1 MVPDAQP
8 AAAILAGAETVAAGP
23 VEDSKKGSLTGLLTR
38 GSLWV
43 LVGYGSSQVIRLGG
57 NLVLWRLLYP
67 KAFGIMAI
75 VNVLMVGLQ
84 MFSDVGIGPSIIQNE
99 RGDDPVYLNT
109 AWTIQAGRGI
119 LLFLVSLIAA
129 GPFAKFYGEPL
140 MTSMIP
146 VVGLGA
152 VISGFNSTA
161 LFTTVRK
168 VALGRLTLIDVV
180 TQVAGLLV
188 TITLAFFWRTVWA
201 IVLGG
206 LVANAVRMV
215 LGHIALPGV
224 RNRLVWD
231 RQSAHTLMRFGR
243 WIFLSTLLT
252 FAVGQ
257 SDRLIFGKIVPIEM
271 LGVYSVAAVWS
282 SLPVAILDRVFSS
295 VLFPILSR
303 FEHVGT
309 DFEKAFREA
318 RTPALLVAGW
328 MSASLLAGGPVL
340 IRFLYDQRALDAGWI
355 VQALAI
361 GTWLLALENTNG
373 TALLARGEARWVAV
387 GSAAKLLGMFVAIPL
402 GFMLGGFHGAIL
414 GFSGSELLRY
424 IASVVGALTI
434 GLRSYRQDLTHSG
447 AVIGTLAL
455 GMVAGKGMHKL
466 MAPLILKH
474 NRAEAF
480 LEGLAILVVVGL
492 GWLFVWRLSRT
503 RTKG

>member
-1 MVPDAQP
+1 MSPDGQQ
-8 AAAILAGAETVAAGP
+8 AAAIPAAGAETGPAIPAG
-23 VEDSKKGSLTGLLTR
+23 DSSQGSVKGLLTR
-38 GSLWV
+38 GSIWV
-43 LVGYGSSQVIRLGG
+43 LAGYGSSQVIRLGG

-75 VNVLMVGLQ
+75 VNVLMSGLA

-99 RGDDPVYLNT
+99 RGEDPVYLNT
-109 AWTIQAGRGI
+109 AWTIQVGRGI

-129 GPFAKFYGEPL
+129 APFAKFYGEPL
-140 MTSMIP
+140 MAAMIP

-152 VISGFNSTA
+152 IISGFNSTA

-168 VALGRLTLIDVV
+168 VALGRLTVIDLV

-188 TITLAFFWRTVWA
+188 TITVAFFWRTVWA
-201 IVLGG
+201 IVFGG

-257 SDRLIFGKIVPIEM
+257 SDRLIFGKIIPIEM
-271 LGVYSVAAVWS
+271 LGVYSVAAAWPA
-282 SLPVAILDRVFSS
+282 LPITILDRVFSS

-309 DFEKAFREA
+309 DFEKAFRQA

-328 MSASLLAGGPVL
+328 MSASLMAGGPAL
-340 IRFLYDQRALDAGWI
+340 IRLLYDQRALDAGWI
-355 VQALAI
+355 VQILSI
-361 GTWLLALENTNG
+361 GTWLLAVENTNG

-387 GSAAKLLGMFVAIPL
+387 GSAAKLVGMFVAIPL
-402 GFMLGGFHGAIL
+402 GFAMGGFRGAVL
-414 GFSGSELLRY
+414 GFSASELLRY
-424 IASVVGALTI
+424 IASVVGGVTI
-434 GLRSYRQDLTHSG
+434 GLRSYRQDLTLSG

-455 GMVAGKGMHKL
+455 GMVAGKGMHRL

-480 LEGLAILVVVGL
+480 LEGLAIVVVVGL
-492 GWLFVWRLSRT
+492 GWLCVRRLT